1 MDIKLL
7 LTSVGILLLLGC
19 SAHLHL
25 YPVHGPLA
33 DQGSVRVIEGKGT
46 GLLSGVISFVLPDGE
61 ICQGRWS
68 PVSPNKIPP
77 GAQPTDA
84 AATGDLPSVWNAV
97 FGSGYYV
104 ANVLGTKQ
112 HGQAVLNGDRGTIIQ
127 LEFYHNTVEGSP
139 LLGVAKDSKGNIYK
153 LML

>member
-33 DQGSVRVIEGKGT
+33 DQRSVPVIKGKAT
-46 GLLSGVISFVLPDGE
+46 GWLSGSISFVLPDGE
-61 ICQGRWS
+61 TCQGPWS
-68 PVSPNKIPP
+68 PVSPNQVHQN
-77 GAQPTDA
+77 ALVANASA
-84 AATGDLPSVWNAV
+84 AGDLSSAWNAV

-104 ANVLGTKQ
+104 ANVLGARQ

-127 LEFYHNTVEGSP
+127 LEFYRNTVEDSP
-139 LLGVAKDSKGNIYK
+139 LLGIAKDSKGNIYK
-153 LML
+153 LSL